1 MWVCCLLWPDVTFED
16 QHETQVHCVALV
28 TLQKNCFLPSSDLPL
43 LTLPV
48 LLLIFRS
55 TSNAHLQEVLSDSLR
70 QLIAPSPYFHSSLL
84 LFFFSLSTYFYTFQF
99 LTFYLEIISNLQKSC
114 KNNVKEFPIGN
125 TNC

>member
-1 MWVCCLLWPDVTFED
+1 MRLRFTG
-16 QHETQVHCVALV
+16 VALMA
-28 TLQKNCFLPSSDLPL
+28 LQKNWFLPSSDLPL

-84 LFFFSLSTYFYTFQF
+84 LLFFFFFTFHIIF
-99 LTFYLEIISNLQKSC
+99 LYILVFNFLLG
-114 KNNVKEFPIGN
+114 NNF
-125 TNC
+125 

>member
-1 MWVCCLLWPDVTFED
+1 MFTFED

-28 TLQKNCFLPSSDLPL
+28 TLQKNWFLPSLDLPL

-48 LLLIFRS
+48 LLFIFRS

-84 LFFFSLSTYFYTFQF
+84 LPFFFFPLSTYFYTFQF
-99 LTFYLEIISNLQKSC
+99 LTSYLEIISNLQKSC